1 LWASDR
7 AGDLGTAAVA
17 SRLLAGPALAA
28 LVSAE
33 VASAGKMHISQFNM
47 VLCKGNV
54 SRAPFCFVVGTKK
67 CFAGGR

>member
-1 LWASDR
+1 
-7 AGDLGTAAVA
+7 
-17 SRLLAGPALAA
+17 
-28 LVSAE
+28 VSAE